1 MTTKEFFERLYR
13 DGKAYWPVLLAGIL
27 AMALTAATEPTV
39 AWLMKWLLDEG
50 FKPSATFNPWWI
62 PVVLISLF
70 LVRGIGTFASSYC
83 MQWIASRMTANLRV
97 KMFDRIMNLPT
108 SEIDNDSTAKY
119 VSLVVF
125 EVGNV
130 TSGVGNV
137 ITTVVR
143 DSLIVIGLFG
153 YLLWLNWKLTL
164 IALLILPTVALVVMK
179 FSKRIRRLS
188 GDNIT
193 LNSELTRIAEEAV
206 ANHKVVKVYGGS
218 KNETGKFAAVS
229 EKLRNFQ
236 RRLVVVQSVM
246 APLTQSLAAIAL
258 AAVIMIAVIQAR
270 ADQTSL
276 GGFVSFVTAMLMVLT
291 PLKHLADINAH
302 LQKAVASADAVYKLI
317 ESAPELDTGEQVLGN
332 PRARGE
338 IEFSEVGLQ
347 YEGASRQALNGVS
360 FKASPGKTLALVGPS
375 GGGKTSI
382 ANLLPRFHAY
392 QSGKILV
399 DGVPIEELT
408 LESLRKNIAI
418 VSQEVMLFNATIA
431 QNIAYGSMEGASKE
445 QVRAAAK
452 AAYLEDYIDSL
463 PEGFDTPIGERG
475 VKLSGGQR
483 QRVAIARAVL
493 KNAPILILD
502 EATSA
507 LDTESERYVQQALEG
522 LMKDRTTLVIAHRM
536 STIQNAD
543 EIIVLVQGQVRER
556 GNHASLMAAGG
567 VYAGLYSANAEH
579 NDNKETP

>member
-1 MTTKEFFERLYR
+1 MTTQEFFERLYR

-27 AMALTAATEPTV
+27 AMGLTAATEPIV

-50 FKPSATFNPWWI
+50 FKTSATFNPWWI

-70 LVRGIGTFASSYC
+70 LLRGIGTFASSYC

-143 DSLIVIGLFG
+143 DSLIVIGLFA

-164 IALLILPTVALVVMK
+164 IALLILPTVAVVVMT

-188 GDNIT
+188 GDNIA

-206 ANHKVVKVYGGS
+206 ANHKVVKVYGGA
-218 KNETGKFAAVS
+218 KNETAKFGAVS
-229 EKLRNFQ
+229 ERLRNYQ

-317 ESAPELDTGEQVLGN
+317 ESAPEPDAGDKVLGN

-338 IEFSEVGLQ
+338 IEFSNVSLQ
-347 YEGASRQALNGVS
+347 YEGASRSALNGVS
-360 FKASPGKTLALVGPS
+360 FKAGPGKILALVGPS

-392 QSGKILV
+392 QSGQILV
-399 DGVPIEELT
+399 DGIPIETLT

-418 VSQEVMLFNATIA
+418 VSQEVMLFNASIA
-431 QNIAYGSMEGASKE
+431 QNIAYGSMEGASME
-445 QVRAAAK
+445 RIRAAAR

-507 LDTESERYVQQALEG
+507 LDTESERFVQQALEG

-567 VYAGLYSANAEH
+567 VYAGLYSANSERD
-579 NDNKETP
+579 DNKETA